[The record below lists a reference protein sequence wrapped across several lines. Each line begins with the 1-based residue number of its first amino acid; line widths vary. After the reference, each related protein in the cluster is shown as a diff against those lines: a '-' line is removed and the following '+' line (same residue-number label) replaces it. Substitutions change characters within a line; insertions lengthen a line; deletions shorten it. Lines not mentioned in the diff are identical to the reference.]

1 MIQQEINRIKYL
13 VEELQELP
21 FGSIDS
27 IKRTRE
33 ISMARMVVGGF
44 IVCDLGVDLS
54 KCARLMNRHR
64 TSFYFYRK
72 KHKEYLSNR
81 KIYPEYVNL
90 YEKLCEIYM
99 NSDESILNK
108 NDKRIWLEQVEE
120 LKLQQKAIDRKML
133 ALERESKLLG
143 L

>member
-1 MIQQEINRIKYL
+1 MIQKEINRIKYL

-27 IKRTRE
+27 PKRTRE

-44 IVCDLGVDLS
+44 IVCDLGIDLS
-54 KCARLMNRHR
+54 KCARLMNRDR

-72 KHKEYLSNR
+72 KHKQYLSDR
-81 KIYPEYVNL
+81 RVYPEYVEL
-90 YEKLCEIYM
+90 YDKLCDIYM
-99 NSDESILNK
+99 NSDDGILNK
-108 NDKRIWLEQVEE
+108 NEKRVWLEQVEE